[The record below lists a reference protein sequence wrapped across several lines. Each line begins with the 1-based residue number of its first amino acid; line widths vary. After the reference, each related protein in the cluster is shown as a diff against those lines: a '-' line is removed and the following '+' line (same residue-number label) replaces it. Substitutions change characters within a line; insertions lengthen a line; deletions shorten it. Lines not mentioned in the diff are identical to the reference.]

1 MNNEKFYNLIFKGE
15 DNSIN
20 VIIEKGETKIID
32 LINKYLTKI
41 QKSNLMVNNASNVRF
56 LFDVNTIISDDYDKT
71 ILEQFGNHFT
81 LNIRVLNK
89 YKEFNFEILEVISET
104 PFSSIYKDKML
115 YYNKEEFVAVK
126 NYLKTNLKKK

>member
-1 MNNEKFYNLIFKGE
+1 MNNEKFYNLIFKDE

-56 LFDVNTIISDDYDKT
+56 LFDVNTINSDDYDKT

>member
-1 MNNEKFYNLIFKGE
+1 
-15 DNSIN
+15 
-20 VIIEKGETKIID
+20 
-32 LINKYLTKI
+32 
-41 QKSNLMVNNASNVRF
+41 MVNNASNVRF
-56 LFDVNTIISDDYDKT
+56 LFDVNTINSDDYDKT

>member
-1 MNNEKFYNLIFKGE
+1 MNNENLYNLIFKGE
-15 DNSIN
+15 DDSTN

-32 LINKYLTKI
+32 LIKKYLSTI
-41 QKSNLMVNNASNVRF
+41 QKSNLMVNNVSNLRF
-56 LFDVNTIISDDYDKT
+56 MFGAKIINSGDYDKT
-71 ILEQFGNHFT
+71 ILEYFDNYFT

-89 YKEFNFEILEVISET
+89 YKEFNYEILEAISET